1 MSGFWKGLGTL
12 FKRYFVSGF
21 LVLIPIIGTIW
32 ILKVI
37 IVYADGMFTGLLPA
51 RIRPDVLIGRNIPG
65 VGLLI
70 TIGLVLLVGVLTR
83 LYIGKQL
90 VRIGDSIIAKIP
102 LGRGIY
108 KSIKQLMGAFISDGE
123 GSQYKRVVAVEYPRR
138 GCYMIG
144 FVLGPIQ
151 PAVQAKFDKPWIS
164 IFLPTSPN
172 PTSGFMISVP
182 DEETTTLPITTDQA
196 FKYIISGNV
205 DEVAPSGQSA
215 DGKKEI

>member
-1 MSGFWKGLGTL
+1 MSGFWKGLCTL
-12 FKRYFVSGF
+12 FKRYFVSGL

-32 ILKVI
+32 ILKI
-37 IVYADGMFTGLLPA
+37 LILYADGMFTGLLPA
-51 RIRPDVLIGRNIPG
+51 RFRPDAIFGRTIPG
-65 VGLLI
+65 IGLLI
-70 TIGLVLLVGVLTR
+70 TIGLVLLVGVVTR
-83 LYIGKQL
+83 HYIGKKL
-90 VRIGDSIIAKIP
+90 LEYGDRIITKIP

-108 KSIKQLMGAFISDGE
+108 KAIKQFMRAFVSDEE

-151 PAVQAKFDKPWIS
+151 PAVQNKFDHPWIS

-182 DEETTTLPITTDQA
+182 EKESIPLNITVDQA
-196 FKYIISGNV
+196 FKYIISGSV
-205 DEVAPSGQSA
+205 EVES
-215 DGKKEI
+215 